1 MKFQRDIPKLNFRMY
16 KTFCLIAFF
25 WIGMHSVSAQDTT
38 KRQQELEAQRIRLK
52 NEIKQINQ
60 LLFTNTKT
68 RKNALNEAEDLQ
80 VKLSVRVE
88 LIKVTNEQVNILTRR
103 INLNQRNIGN
113 QRKELELLK
122 EDYARM
128 IQKSYA
134 SKSLKNRLMFLF
146 SSESFLQAYKR
157 IQYLKQ
163 YASYRRKQGLAI
175 SEKTQ
180 LLQKLNQTLID
191 EKGKKVVLIK
201 ENRAVQEQLAEERKQ
216 QQSLIKNLKRKER
229 SLAAQISKKQKKR
242 KEIDREIN
250 RLIREAIAA
259 SNKAVG
265 KKGGKIFEL
274 TPEAK
279 LIAANFSANKGRLP
293 WPLEKGIVIQKF
305 GRQPHPVVKTT
316 TIQSNGVT
324 LATAPSTQVRAI
336 FEGEVMSVVLIKG
349 SNPSVLIR
357 HGNFISV
364 YKNLGKLYVKKGD
377 KVKAKQAIGE
387 VFTNQQTGKTE
398 LQFSIFNNVKVLN
411 PKGWI
416 YQM

>member
-1 MKFQRDIPKLNFRMY
+1 MH
-16 KTFCLIAFF
+16 KTFCFIVLF
-25 WIGMHSVSAQDTT
+25 WIGMYPLLAQNTS
-38 KRQQELEAQRIRLK
+38 KRQQELESQRIRLK

-60 LLFTNTKT
+60 LLFTNNKT
-68 RKNALNEAEDLQ
+68 RKNALNQAENIQ
-80 VKLSVRVE
+80 VKLNVRNE

-103 INLNQRNIGN
+103 INLNQRNIGI

-122 EDYARM
+122 EDYASM

-146 SSESFLQAYKR
+146 SSKSFFQAYKR

-175 SEKTQ
+175 EKKTL
-180 LLQKLNQTLID
+180 LLQQLNQTLINEKTKKGLLID
-191 EKGKKVVLIK
+191 ENRDVKGKLANDRKDQEILIK
-201 ENRAVQEQLAEERKQ
+201 R
-216 QQSLIKNLKRKER
+216 LKRKER
-229 SLAAQISKKQKKR
+229 NLITQILKKQKQT
-242 KEIDREIN
+242 KEIDQEIS
-250 RLIREAIAA
+250 RLIREAIEA
-259 SNKAVG
+259 SNKALG
-265 KKGGKIFEL
+265 KKGNKSFEL

-279 LIAANFSANKGRLP
+279 LIAVNFSANKGRLP
-293 WPLEKGIVIQKF
+293 WPLEKGVVIQRF

-316 TIQSNGVT
+316 IIQSNGVT
-324 LATAPSTQVRAI
+324 FATEPKAQVRTI
-336 FEGEVMSVVLIKG
+336 FKGEVMSVVLIKG

-357 HGNFISV
+357 HGNYISV

-377 KVKAKQAIGE
+377 KVKAKEIIGE
-387 VFTNQQTGKTE
+387 VFTNKKTGKTE